1 VDCCIK
7 ALMRIIGDTK
17 SRGSGPER
25 ARGAAGAFTLIEVI
39 AVMAVI
45 AILGVMLLP
54 AITAETDKPVADKE
68 IATLRSFGDA
78 LQQYVVASRTI
89 PDETAWYTNVSSRL
103 GVSPNDVLYNPRQ
116 QSHAQS
122 RVYLID
128 PSMQLGLPASPTPLP
143 YYQSNFV
150 STATATPMLP
160 QNPRVM
166 IVSSLG
172 KPLPISS
179 GVFGTT
185 ANGYFADLWNAA
197 IGTVPNDAA
206 WTGWTGNPA
215 DLVIQRIDLTPLFV
229 PVQLI
234 TDNSSVNYGYFTID
248 GLGTPLPAYKSTN
261 DFTHYFI
268 QGSVLSLYNDVST
281 LDTRL
286 IINGAGSFIF
296 QNGVWRSNG
305 NGSGGGPGVMDLGAV
320 VQQFVNA
327 TPNVNAQNPSGNAQQ
342 ALIVSDML
350 NYMKN
355 YNTWAAAGYPSPSA
369 QKTSLVS
376 IQNTMMSDIAGIYSG
391 AGGAYFPANSSSCP

>member
-1 VDCCIK
+1 
-7 ALMRIIGDTK
+7 MRQTADTR
-17 SRGSGPER
+17 SIWCGSER
-25 ARGAAGAFTLIEVI
+25 ARGTAGGFTLIEVI
-39 AVMAVI
+39 GVMAVI
-45 AILGVMLLP
+45 AILGVLLLP
-54 AITAETDKPVADKE
+54 AITAEADKPVADKE

-78 LQQYVVASRTI
+78 LQQYVIASRTI
-89 PDETAWYTNVSSRL
+89 PDETGWYTNISSRI
-103 GVSPNDVLYNPRQ
+103 GISPNDVLYNPRQ

-128 PSMQLGLPASPTPLP
+128 PNMQLGLPASPTKLA

-150 STATATPMLP
+150 SSATATPTNA
-160 QNPRVM
+160 QNTRVM

-172 KPLPISS
+172 KPLPGAVAS

-185 ANGYFADLWNAA
+185 ANGYFVDLWNAA
-197 IGTVPNDAA
+197 IGTVPNDGA

-215 DLVIQRIDLTPLFV
+215 DLVIQRVDITPLFL
-229 PVQLI
+229 PVRLI
-234 TDNSSVNYGYFTID
+234 TDSASATFGYFTID
-248 GLGTPLPAYKSTN
+248 GLGSPIVANKAVTGSDY
-261 DFTHYFI
+261 THYFI
-268 QGSVLSLYNDVST
+268 QGSVLSLYKDAST

-350 NYMKN
+350 NYMTK
-355 YNTWAAAGYPSPSA
+355 YNTWANGGYTDNALKS
-369 QKTSLVS
+369 QLTT
-376 IQNTMMSDIAGIYSG
+376 IQSTMMNDIAGIYAG

>member
-1 VDCCIK
+1 MSVI
-7 ALMRIIGDTK
+7 ALGV
-17 SRGSGPER
+17 GG
-25 ARGAAGAFTLIEVI
+25 GFTLIEVI
-39 AVMAVI
+39 GLLAVI
-45 AILGVMLLP
+45 AILGVLLLP
-54 AITAETDKPVADKE
+54 AFVGETDKSVADRE

-116 QSHAQS
+116 LSHAQS

-128 PSMQLGLPASPTPLP
+128 PSMQLGLPPSSSTGLP

-150 STATATPMLP
+150 SSAYATPRLP

-172 KPLPISS
+172 QALPAGVTN
-179 GVFGTT
+179 GVFSNTHPE
-185 ANGYFADLWNAA
+185 YFADLWNAA
-197 IGTVPNDAA
+197 IGTVPNDAP

-215 DLVIQRIDLTPLFV
+215 DLVIQRIDFTPLFV

-234 TDNSSVNYGYFTID
+234 TDTASTKYGYFTID
-248 GLGTPLPAYKSTN
+248 GLGTPLAAYKSTN

-369 QKTSLVS
+369 QKTSLIS

-391 AGGAYFPANSSSCP
+391 AGGTYFPANSSSCP

>member
-1 VDCCIK
+1 MRTIVDI
-7 ALMRIIGDTK
+7 R
-17 SRGSGPER
+17 SRWRSPEPSRR
-25 ARGAAGAFTLIEVI
+25 AVLGFTLIEVI
-39 AVMAVI
+39 GLLALI

-54 AITAETDKPVADKE
+54 ALTKENDKSVADQE
-68 IATLRSFGDA
+68 ISLLKSFGDA
-78 LQQYVVASRTI
+78 LQQYVVASHTI
-89 PDETAWYTNVSSRL
+89 PDGTGWYTNISSRL
-103 GVSPNDVLYNPRQ
+103 GISPNDVLYNFRQ
-116 QSHAQS
+116 QSHAKS

-128 PSMQLGLPASPTPLP
+128 PNLQVGLPSPSSTGLA

-150 STATATPMLP
+150 STATATPRLP
-160 QNPRVM
+160 QNPRV
-166 IVSSLG
+166 IIISSLG
-172 KPLPISS
+172 QALPAGVVS

-234 TDNSSVNYGYFTID
+234 TDSASATFGYFTID
-248 GLGTPLPAYKSTN
+248 GLGSPIVANKAVAGSDY
-261 DFTHYFI
+261 THYFI
-268 QGSVLSLYNDVST
+268 LGSILNLYDGSATST

-327 TPNVNAQNPSGNAQQ
+327 TPNQNAQNPSGNAQQ

-350 NYMKN
+350 NYMSK
-355 YNTWAAAGYPSPSA
+355 YNTWASGGYTDNALKSQLGTIQSA
-369 QKTSLVS
+369 
-376 IQNTMMSDIAGIYSG
+376 MMSDIAGIYAG

>member
-1 VDCCIK
+1 
-7 ALMRIIGDTK
+7 MRQTADTR
-17 SRGSGPER
+17 SIWCGSER
-25 ARGAAGAFTLIEVI
+25 ARGTAGGFTLIEVI
-39 AVMAVI
+39 GVMAVI
-45 AILGVMLLP
+45 AILGVLLLP
-54 AITAETDKPVADKE
+54 AITAEADKPVADKE

-78 LQQYVVASRTI
+78 LQQYVIASRTI
-89 PDETAWYTNVSSRL
+89 PDETGWYTNISSRI
-103 GVSPNDVLYNPRQ
+103 GISPNDVLYNPRQ

-128 PSMQLGLPASPTPLP
+128 PNMQLGLPASPTKLA

-150 STATATPMLP
+150 SSATATPTNA
-160 QNPRVM
+160 QNTRVM

-172 KPLPISS
+172 KPLPGAVAS

-185 ANGYFADLWNAA
+185 ANGYFVDLWNAA
-197 IGTVPNDAA
+197 IGTVPNDGA

-215 DLVIQRIDLTPLFV
+215 DLVIQRVDITPLFL

-234 TDNSSVNYGYFTID
+234 TDSASATFGYFTID
-248 GLGTPLPAYKSTN
+248 GLGSPIVANKAVTGSDY
-261 DFTHYFI
+261 THYFI
-268 QGSVLSLYNDVST
+268 QGSVLSLYKDAST

-350 NYMKN
+350 NYMTK
-355 YNTWAAAGYPSPSA
+355 YNTWANGGYTDNALKS
-369 QKTSLVS
+369 QLTT
-376 IQNTMMSDIAGIYSG
+376 IQSTMMNDIAGIYAG